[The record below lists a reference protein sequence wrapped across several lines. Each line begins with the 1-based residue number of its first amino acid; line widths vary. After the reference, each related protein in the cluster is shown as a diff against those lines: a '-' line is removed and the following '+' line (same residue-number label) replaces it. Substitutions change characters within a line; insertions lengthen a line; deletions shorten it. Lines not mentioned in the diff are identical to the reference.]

1 MPLSVNPKLE
11 ARCKL
16 QQTTGQYP
24 RQLVAADHIKRSF
37 MKYEYGIHDEP
48 TVQESGGPTCLFFQ
62 EHKFESFCQKCF
74 RCKHPDCNRCTCKT
88 S

>member
-37 MKYEYGIHDEP
+37 MKN
-48 TVQESGGPTCLFFQ
+48 TNLRVFV
-62 EHKFESFCQKCF
+62 
-74 RCKHPDCNRCTCKT
+74 KHVFDASIRIVIDAPAKQARL
-88 S
+88 